1 MSRRD
6 WGMATLVLVAGLS
19 FACGA
24 DAKSDT
30 MPPRRLSATEHHNE
44 ALRHDREASER
55 ERVAQAGTGESAG
68 GGTASHGC
76 FDQPV
81 PIPDPELG
89 GEDVPVLRPCWSAEI
104 RPTSDS
110 ERESSQHRRQAA
122 RHREEAAAL
131 WRAERQACAG
141 LGQDEISHSPFFHR
155 ADIERVEPVRSG
167 SRVLGARVLFRQ
179 VRGLDAAWMRKAI
192 ACHQARAA
200 ALGFPPRVMSYC
212 PLMVAP
218 THATV
223 EPRGDRISVT
233 VTAERDEDAAAVL
246 GRAQALLGK

>member
-1 MSRRD
+1 MSRND
-6 WGMATLVLVAGLS
+6 WGMAILALGAAVSA
-19 FACGA
+19 ACGS
-24 DAKSDT
+24 DARSDT

-44 ALRHDREASER
+44 ALRHDREANQ
-55 ERVAQAGTGESAG
+55 RVAQAPVGESAG
-68 GGTASHGC
+68 AGTASYGC

-110 ERESSQHRRQAA
+110 ERESSEHRRQAT
-122 RHREEAAAL
+122 RHHEQAAAL

-141 LGQDEISHSPFFHR
+141 MGQDEISHSPFFHR
-155 ADIERVEPVRSG
+155 ADIERVDPVRSG
-167 SRVLGARVLFRQ
+167 SRVIGARVQFRQ

-218 THATV
+218 TSVTV

-246 GRAQALLGK
+246 GRARALVSK